1 MGEAKE
7 KKIGQ
12 EYGEVR
18 QSVDLDALNAYL
30 KGGLALQNG
39 ERCSGLCDTRC

>member
-30 KGGLALQNG
+30 KGGSAL
-39 ERCSGLCDTRC
+39 